1 MTIPKIIR
9 TILEQEGISQTEM
22 GRRLGLSKQAVNN
35 LLSRED
41 MRMST
46 VLHILHAI
54 GYDFIIEKRR
64 NNR

>member
-1 MTIPKIIR
+1 MTIPQIIQ
-9 TILEQEGISQTEM
+9 TILEQEGITQTEV
-22 GRRLGLSKQAVNN
+22 GRRIGKSKQAVNN
-35 LLSRED
+35 MLARDD

-64 NNR
+64 NHR

>member
-1 MTIPKIIR
+1 M
-9 TILEQEGISQTEM
+9 
-22 GRRLGLSKQAVNN
+22 SKQAVNN

-46 VLHILHAI
+46 VLHILHAV